1 MPTPAQIAEQVQL
14 ERDQISQGL
23 KRLRKNTQQLEGKSY
38 ASATVYG
45 ISSIDALLP
54 LVVERIKDTNLRIKK
69 GHTGKSFKEIQ
80 QYLADLEPLA
90 AAAIACKITF
100 DKVFSYKEGS
110 NQIVNV
116 CDSIGH
122 AV

>member
-1 MPTPAQIAEQVQL
+1 MPTPDKIAEQVQL

-23 KRLRKNTQQLEGKSY
+23 KRLRDNTNRLEEKSY
-38 ASATVYG
+38 ASASVYG

-54 LVVERIKDTNLRIKK
+54 LVVERIQDTNLRIKK
-69 GHTGKSFKEIQ
+69 GKTGRSFKEIQ

-100 DKVFSYKEGS
+100 DKVFGVKEGS
-110 NQIVNV
+110 NVLINV
-116 CDSIGH
+116 
-122 AV
+122 